1 MDARRAR
8 SALVVG
14 SRSSW
19 SFRNWTLSKATVL
32 TGSDSV
38 GAAAVERPPTA
49 TDMSVR
55 TAAIPNAATCV
66 RPRATKPSRLQR
78 RRQCGASAAIT
89 QAVLTSLSVNGLSP
103 CDLFR
108 RFAPLRS
115 AAASGLPGCPD
126 HRSISKSVPVRG
138 SGRQRRPPRQC
149 HPRRDLRPAKPWN
162 LHDTNAVVVLPHG
175 ALGRRRSSR
184 LRQRLR
190 DQRDAPRAK
199 RVERDL
205 GRVETIRWGPRVIDI
220 DICSM
225 CRPWL
230 TRDWSCRT
238 GNSPS
243 RFRSRDRARSRDR
256 GRACASRGAGDGRR
270 GRAQVVVRVSATSFS
285 PLRAGPRSAPR
296 SRAPP
301 PRLSLS
307 AVWRRGLRRSHEPGP
322 RRGRISGRRARSPR
336 RHRA

>member
-89 QAVLTSLSVNGLSP
+89 QAVLTSLSANGLSP
-103 CDLFR
+103 RDLFR

-149 HPRRDLRPAKPWN
+149 HPRRDLRPLAPRAFS
-162 LHDTNAVVVLPHG
+162 TSAISI
-175 ALGRRRSSR
+175 ARRNPRVSRVRSSR
-184 LRQRLR
+184 SPDPPPCRAR
-190 DQRDAPRAK
+190 APSS
-199 RVERDL
+199 
-205 GRVETIRWGPRVIDI
+205 GQFPR
-220 DICSM
+220 
-225 CRPWL
+225 RP
-230 TRDWSCRT
+230 
-238 GNSPS
+238 
-243 RFRSRDRARSRDR
+243 FRSSRSR
-256 GRACASRGAGDGRR
+256 C
-270 GRAQVVVRVSATSFS
+270 VVRGFGAARKTSAHRQCEGSYELAYDHAHFYCPPRIS
-285 PLRAGPRSAPR
+285 RPGASACHAPDHRRSLRRSGTPQCN
-296 SRAPP
+296 P
-301 PRLSLS
+301 PRL
-307 AVWRRGLRRSHEPGP
+307 
-322 RRGRISGRRARSPR
+322 RAP
-336 RHRA
+336 AN